1 MDVSKLKDY
10 ENTYRIP
17 SLSEA
22 LALFTS
28 APTINTMSTV
38 IPATRIPRKLWSY
51 LQELMKKRM
60 LSSKSELVK
69 ESLRE
74 YLMHHK
80 SELTEKEFK
89 IVESSVALREGRE
102 EDRKREKELFEWI
115 EKILTRH

>member
-1 MDVSKLKDY
+1 
-10 ENTYRIP
+10 
-17 SLSEA
+17 
-22 LALFTS
+22 
-28 APTINTMSTV
+28 MSVV

-80 SELTEKEFK
+80 NELTEKEFK
-89 IVESSVALREGRE
+89 ITEASITLSEGRE
-102 EDRKREKELFEWI
+102 EDSAREKELFEWI
-115 EKILTRH
+115 EKIRPRH